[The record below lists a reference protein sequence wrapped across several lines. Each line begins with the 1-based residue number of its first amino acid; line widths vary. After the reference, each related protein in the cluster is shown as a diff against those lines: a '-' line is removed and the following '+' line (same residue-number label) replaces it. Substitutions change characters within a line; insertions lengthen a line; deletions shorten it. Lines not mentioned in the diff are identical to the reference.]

1 MANVTIFALISKLSK
16 KTIKQVT
23 IDVKEFSASDCQK
36 SLDTRVWL
44 YSKVLNELN
53 IGKEDVDHHLSTV
66 AIHSVYMNHDQTVIE
81 FLHMPTGI

>member
-1 MANVTIFALISKLSK
+1 MSNVAIFALISKLSK
-16 KTIKQVT
+16 KVIKQVT

-53 IGKEDVDHHLSTV
+53 IGKEDIEHHLSTIS
-66 AIHSVYMNHDQTVIE
+66 IHSVYISHDQTTIE
-81 FLHMPTGI
+81 FLHIPIGI